1 VKGLSAVA
9 DERCRTDKLDGVIKH
24 RSSRETTMVG
34 RGASLDGR
42 LFLGGTDG
50 STGSELLTFVAIDGQ
65 ALRGEALLAP
75 ELGRNAL
82 PYLDGVNS
90 EKRRVTKRVTVRTS
104 GAEPLST

>member
-1 VKGLSAVA
+1 
-9 DERCRTDKLDGVIKH
+9 
-24 RSSRETTMVG
+24 M
-34 RGASLDGR
+34 
-42 LFLGGTDG
+42 
-50 STGSELLTFVAIDGQ
+50 FVAIDGQ

-90 EKRRVTKRVTVRTS
+90 EKQRVTKRVTVRTS